1 MRHDLKN
8 AHDEMFFRLR
18 LSVALKSD
26 LLLLLCITYNKHKRY
41 VLAETITIGK
51 QTKQTSFVIQKG
63 NEINKFCSFDSY
75 FSKEGD

>member
-18 LSVALKSD
+18 LLVALKSD
-26 LLLLLCITYNKHKRY
+26 LLLLLCIAYNKNKRN

-51 QTKQTSFVIQKG
+51 QTKQTSFVIQKR
-63 NEINKFCSFDSY
+63 K
-75 FSKEGD
+75 